1 MRRRRSAGFIQI
13 AVTTSDD
20 SDCVCTVF
28 YTSHYKAA
36 LQSNFQALDYV
47 TVACLAV
54 VAVDMAACL
63 AVETVVCLVAAVD
76 MAVCLVIPDS
86 T

>member
-54 VAVDMAACL
+54 VAVVDMAACL

-76 MAVCLVIPDS
+76 MAV
-86 T
+86 

>member
-54 VAVDMAACL
+54 
-63 AVETVVCLVAAVD
+63 ETVVCLVAAVD